1 MIKVTKMIKLFNII
15 GIVLLL
21 AALAGFLATRALPEE
36 VKQETTLLSY
46 EHNGRF
52 DYLIHLKP
60 SYLFGPE
67 PVEPPPLPPNP
78 QYPTAIIN
86 SINMSFTYQP
96 ASELPQQV
104 EVAAILENPDI
115 WQKKITLVPAKTR
128 TGGFTIDFPLDLEG
142 INKLFDTIDDEI
154 KISSFSRNVTIVA
167 TVDSGTEMFSQS
179 LPIKLGKTIIEV
191 DSNLTQAQ
199 GRSLGKFDYS
209 INLKENSLYD
219 SKTLKPP
226 AVTPFTPPSSS
237 ETLKPGQVVFSNLVD
252 KMDATFYYQFKT
264 DKPVNNITSDVELT
278 VILNATGSEDT
289 EFWSKKL
296 PLLNIKK
303 SGDFNVSFPV
313 DVVGYFE
320 LLDTIRKETGASAE
334 SNNITISVTVHTV
347 AETPFGLIDESFT
360 QALKGGI
367 KGSVLEWDKELAK
380 TQPSSIITSP
390 MVPNPNKFL
399 GLSVNV
405 ARNLS
410 LALLFIFGF
419 FLLFSVVWY
428 FMFKPEGVS
437 QIERET
443 LQVKKKYRERMA
455 EATNQTPALG
465 EKTISLGSIED
476 LIKVADEL
484 GKPVIHQPPR
494 ISEERHAY
502 YVFDG
507 ATRYQYIISTSG
519 KD

>member
-1 MIKVTKMIKLFNII
+1 VIKITKLYNII
-15 GIVLLL
+15 GIVLFLG
-21 AALAGFLATRALPEE
+21 ALVGFLSTRALPEE

-46 EHNGRF
+46 EHDGRF
-52 DYLIHLKP
+52 DYLVHLKP

-86 SINMSFTYQP
+86 SISVSFTYQP
-96 ASELPQQV
+96 ASEIPKQV
-104 EVAAILENPDI
+104 EVAAILENPDV

-128 TGGFTIDFPLDLEG
+128 TGGFTIDFLLDLEE
-142 INKLFDTIDDEI
+142 INKLFDTIDEEI
-154 KISSFSRNVTIVA
+154 KITSFSRNVTIVA
-167 TVDSGTEMFSQS
+167 TVDSGTETFSQS
-179 LPIKLGKTIIEV
+179 LPIKLGKSLIEV

-199 GRSLGKFDYS
+199 GRSLGNFDYS

-237 ETLKPGQVVFSNLVD
+237 KTLKPGQVVFINLVD
-252 KMDATFYYQFKT
+252 KMDATFYYRFKT

-289 EFWSKKL
+289 ELWSKKF
-296 PLLNIKK
+296 PLLNSKK

-313 DVVGYFE
+313 DLIGYLE

-334 SNNITISVTVHTV
+334 SNNITISANVHTV
-347 AETPFGLIDESFT
+347 AETPFGLIDETFT
-360 QALKGGI
+360 QALKGSI

-380 TQPSSIITSP
+380 TQPSSITTSQ
-390 MVPNPNKFL
+390 MVSNPDKFL
-399 GLSVNV
+399 GLSVG
-405 ARNLS
+405 ASRNLFM
-410 LALLFIFGF
+410 ALLFIFGF

-428 FMFKPEGVS
+428 FIFKPEGVS
-437 QIERET
+437 QIEKET
-443 LQVKKKYRERMA
+443 LQVRKKYRERMA
-455 EATNQTPALG
+455 EATSQTPVLG

-484 GKPVIHQPPR
+484 GKPVIHQPLGTH
-494 ISEERHAY
+494 EEQHAY

-507 ATRYQYIISTSG
+507 ATRYQYIISTRG